1 MRVGDLDMKR
11 SIELTAAILAAIV
24 VVACAQKPQEQ
35 AAPEPVVQAPVEPV
49 AAAEPGLT
57 NRQRLRK
64 AITALERG
72 ERPHARA
79 ELQALTPTATAAE
92 RTVAQGLLEQ
102 LDADPKTAL
111 GDKNFDYTLR
121 SGDTLS
127 IVAER
132 YLGDPLKFY
141 ILARYNGIENPSR
154 VHVGQSIKVPGGP
167 RAPTSATAAAA
178 APSRST
184 PTAASTPSRAASSP
198 PAATPAAEPSNSQ
211 ASPGQETGVIA
222 AAAAE
227 AAAPSR
233 PPADAPAP
241 EAAPASTPAS
251 VSPTPAEIARASATE
266 SAAAPVATAVAA
278 APPARNVNEELRAD
292 ATRLAATGRYSEAI
306 QRLEPAASDPENR
319 RLLVDLSI
327 DQSDALRERGE
338 YGASQAVLRKA
349 ATWDANNPQISQRSR
364 QLETL
369 IAARQNYDRGVALSK
384 QNKPVQAYDS
394 LLKAVN
400 LRPDYPEAKQ
410 ELDRVRTEA
419 AEFYHREALVQFRRQ
434 NLDEAIGIWD
444 KALAIDPNYEN
455 ARLYKQRAIELKQR
469 IDAVGKSK
477 S

>member
-11 SIELTAAILAAIV
+11 PIQLSAAIVAAIV

-72 ERPHARA
+72 ERPQARA
-79 ELQALTPTATAAE
+79 ELQALMPTATAAE

-102 LDADPKTAL
+102 LDADPKGAL

-154 VHVGQSIKVPGGP
+154 VHVGQSIKVPGAP
-167 RAPTSATAAAA
+167 RTPTGATAAAA
-178 APSRST
+178 APSRS
-184 PTAASTPSRAASSP
+184 PPAAGSPQSRAASSA
-198 PAATPAAEPSNSQ
+198 PAATPAAEPSSSQ
-211 ASPGQETGVIA
+211 TSPGQETGIMA
-222 AAAAE
+222 AAATEVNSQATE
-227 AAAPSR
+227 AREAPVSE
-233 PPADAPAP
+233 PTPSAPQAV
-241 EAAPASTPAS
+241 A
-251 VSPTPAEIARASATE
+251 SPTPAEIARASAAE
-266 SAAAPVATAVAA
+266 SAAAPAASAVAA
-278 APPARNVNEELRAD
+278 ATPARNTNEELRAD
-292 ATRLAATGRYSEAI
+292 ATRLAATGRHSEAI

-369 IAARQNYDRGVALSK
+369 IAARQNYDRGVTLSK

-400 LRPDYPEAKQ
+400 LRPDYLEAKQ

-419 AEFYHREALVQFRRQ
+419 AEYYHREALVQFRRQ

>member
-1 MRVGDLDMKR
+1 MKR
-11 SIELTAAILAAIV
+11 PIELSAAILAAILAA
-24 VVACAQKPQEQ
+24 ACAQQAQQQ
-35 AAPEPVVQAPVEPV
+35 AAPEPTVQAPVEPV
-49 AAAEPGLT
+49 AAAEAGLT

-64 AITALERG
+64 AITSLERG
-72 ERPHARA
+72 ERPQARA
-79 ELQALTPTATAAE
+79 ELQALMPTATSAE

-102 LDADPKTAL
+102 LDADPKGAL

-121 SGDTLS
+121 SGDTMS

-141 ILARYNGIENPSR
+141 ILARYNGIDNPSR
-154 VHVGQSIKVPGGP
+154 VHVGQSIKVPGAA
-167 RAPTSATAAAA
+167 RTPTSTTAAAPAPVRPAPSAASAPSAAMATPAPNATAAPEPPQAQSAPEPAASAMA
-178 APSRST
+178 AP
-184 PTAASTPSRAASSP
+184 AAEAPSP
-198 PAATPAAEPSNSQ
+198 PAPA
-211 ASPGQETGVIA
+211 V
-222 AAAAE
+222 
-227 AAAPSR
+227 APSG
-233 PPADAPAP
+233 PPATDP
-241 EAAPASTPAS
+241 
-251 VSPTPAEIARASATE
+251 PTPVEIARAGAAE
-266 SAAAPVATAVAA
+266 PAAASAAAPVVAA
-278 APPARNVNEELRAD
+278 AAAARNVNEELRAD

-306 QRLEPAASDPENR
+306 QRLEPAASDAENR
-319 RLLVDLSI
+319 RLLVDLSL
-327 DQSDALRERGE
+327 DQADALRERGE

-349 ATWDANNPQISQRSR
+349 ATWDAGNPQITQRSR

-369 IAARQNYDRGVALSK
+369 VAARQNYDRGVALSK

-419 AEFYHREALVQFRRQ
+419 AEFYHREALIQFRRQ
-434 NLDEAIGIWD
+434 NLDEAIGTWD

-469 IDAVGKSK
+469 IDAVGKTK